1 VLYSRGVPDDGRRIA
16 RVTSHRVSGGSLS
29 VKRRLPYVV
38 LVITV
43 ALAAVLPLRR
53 AHRGWSAEAAGAVEG
68 EPGPPPNVVIIVMD
82 TARGDRLSC
91 YGYARETSPR
101 LEELA
106 RSATIYANAHST
118 SSWTAPGHAS
128 LFTGLF
134 PAAHGATQEDWRLD
148 EGLTTLAEVLSAYG
162 YRTVGIVENPMLS
175 RDLGYAQ
182 GFSEYHEVWLPRTRP
197 GPRSLALDRFVET
210 VGGAAPGQP
219 FFIFVN
225 LIEPHSPYDSSR
237 QFKDRFVTDQSITL
251 DANEWRDYYVG
262 RRTFTG
268 AEITH
273 LNELY
278 DAELL
283 FTDYVV
289 GKMADAL
296 GDAGL
301 LDRTAFIV
309 TSDHGENIGDHGH
322 MDHVFSLYES
332 TTRIPLLVR
341 YPPRFPPGST
351 AENPVQLT
359 DIFPTVLDLAGIGAA
374 AYPSQGRSLLGE
386 IPRDREVLCEYY
398 YPRQAI
404 NGYRSLTDRRSPR
417 LAPYRRRIKSLT
429 SGDMKLIHGSDGRD
443 ELYDL
448 RRDPGEL
455 TNIIDSPEEAATVRG
470 LEARLSELVER
481 WGSQRSAGE
490 PEAGAP
496 DAKLDEATKEALR
509 SLGYLE

>member
-1 VLYSRGVPDDGRRIA
+1 L
-16 RVTSHRVSGGSLS
+16 T
-29 VKRRLPYVV
+29 VKGRLPH
-38 LVITV
+38 V
-43 ALAAVLPLRR
+43 ALAILIALAAALPFRR
-53 AHRGWSAEAAGAVEG
+53 VHGRWSAETAGATEG
-68 EPGPPPNVVIIVMD
+68 ASTEPPNVVVIVMD

-101 LEELA
+101 LEEIA
-106 RSATIYANAHST
+106 RSATTYANAHST

-134 PAAHGATQEDWRLD
+134 PAAHGATQEDWHLD
-148 EGLTTLAEVLSAYG
+148 EGLTTLAEALSAHG

-182 GFSEYHEVWLPRTRP
+182 GFAEYHEVWLPRTRP

-210 VGGAAPGQP
+210 VGGEAPGRP

-237 QFKDRFVTDQSITL
+237 QFRDRFVTDESITL

-268 AEITH
+268 AELTH

-296 GDAGL
+296 DDAGL
-301 LDRTAFIV
+301 LDRTVFIV

-322 MDHVFSLYES
+322 MDHVFSLYET

-341 YPPRFPPGST
+341 YPARFAPGST
-351 AENPVQLT
+351 AESPVQLT
-359 DIFPTVLDLAGIGAA
+359 DVFPTVLDLAGIDPA
-374 AYPSQGRSLLGE
+374 AYPSQGRTLLGE
-386 IPRDREVLCEYY
+386 LPRDREVFCEYY

-417 LAPYRRRIKSLT
+417 LEPYRRRIKSLT
-429 SGDMKLIHGSDGRD
+429 SGGMKLIRGSDGRD

-455 TNIIDSPEEAATVRG
+455 TNIVDSPEQAATVRA
-470 LEARLSELVER
+470 LEARISELVKR
-481 WGSQRSAGE
+481 WSAGRAAGE
-490 PEAGAP
+490 HEAGETQGTP
-496 DAKLDEATKEALR
+496 DAKLDEATREALR